1 MELTF
6 TYWCKAPQ
14 AYRGLP
20 INILVQKT
28 VWCVRDVF
36 KDVIYFFLIYF
47 FKIHFEKP
55 WSWFSANLCFCDRSG
70 AYRASCWRQHLCR
83 GSAEQV
89 TLLQAVCQQLQ

>member
-36 KDVIYFFLIYF
+36 KDVIFFFNIF
-47 FKIHFEKP
+47 FKNSF
-55 WSWFSANLCFCDRSG
+55 
-70 AYRASCWRQHLCR
+70 
-83 GSAEQV
+83 
-89 TLLQAVCQQLQ
+89 